1 MSEQQTCPGERRKKK
16 HKTGGINNTKANTAN
31 NRKENKLI
39 NTRKLAKTK
48 EKEQEKNTVQIGS

>member
-1 MSEQQTCPGERRKKK
+1 MSGGKKKKK